1 MLRNINIFFISILF
15 CALQSCGDKSA
26 NQTSSVPLPADEE
39 KFIAVVAQAQSDG
52 KKTEN
57 DMQRGGVKAARD
69 KEICALLTNLNI
81 NNWIGKIDL
90 IDANSDGK
98 GVLSVEI
105 ANNIKLTTWNN
116 ALSDLIDQTLI
127 EPGTPLFV
135 TASAMKK
142 GDLVEFSGVLFE
154 GTEGDCVKETSLTL
168 SGKVMEPEF
177 LFKFSRVGKPT
188 VQKPSEVPAAE
199 PAAPAPAPAAAPEA
213 VPEAV
218 PEAAPAPAA
227 APAAAAPDA
236 APAADN
242 SPFAPSFDCAKASN
256 GQEKLVCGDRELAKL
271 DVDLSQSY
279 ARAKERS
286 ADKDKL
292 KKEQMEWIKFSLR
305 ACSDKNC
312 LVGSYQKR
320 ISELQ

>member
-1 MLRNINIFFISILF
+1 MLKNIQILFVSILF
-15 CALQSCGDKSA
+15 CALQGCGDKSANQTSSDKSA
-26 NQTSSVPLPADEE
+26 NQTSSVPLPVDEE
-39 KFIAVVAQAQSDG
+39 KFVAVVAKAQSDG

-127 EPGTPLFV
+127 EPSTPLFV

-168 SGKVMEPEF
+168 SGKVMKPEF

-199 PAAPAPAPAAAPEA
+199 PAAAAAAAPAPAPAPAPAAPEA
-213 VPEAV
+213 
-218 PEAAPAPAA
+218 APAA
-227 APAAAAPDA
+227 APAAPV
-236 APAADN
+236 N
-242 SPFAPSFDCAKASN
+242 
-256 GQEKLVCGDRELAKL
+256 
-271 DVDLSQSY
+271 
-279 ARAKERS
+279 
-286 ADKDKL
+286 
-292 KKEQMEWIKFSLR
+292 
-305 ACSDKNC
+305 
-312 LVGSYQKR
+312 
-320 ISELQ
+320 